1 MGSVLVSMVTI
12 RPNRPT
18 SAALA
23 LAVLLGV
30 VTLGAAMGLTSAGA
44 ATGESRLTT
53 RSWTVEQMVREA
65 KARIEELSVEQLQ
78 AEIEAGDV
86 TLIDIR
92 DATAERLKL
101 LELYGARLVPA
112 RDFFK
117 GIMTTALR
125 EDELLTEVRLPATPP
140 SA

>member
-1 MGSVLVSMVTI
+1 MVTI

-53 RSWTVEQMVREA
+53 RPGTVETVQQMV
-65 KARIEELSVEQLQ
+65 
-78 AEIEAGDV
+78 
-86 TLIDIR
+86 
-92 DATAERLKL
+92 
-101 LELYGARLVPA
+101 
-112 RDFFK
+112 
-117 GIMTTALR
+117 
-125 EDELLTEVRLPATPP
+125 LPAKRLMHRVLVKRRDDRSHPAPSLGTLLLGPVVALAMRRSVVARHRRRCPAAAGRLGCVGSRAPP
-140 SA
+140 RLQPV

>member
-1 MGSVLVSMVTI
+1 MLTV

-53 RSWTVEQMVREA
+53 RPGTVETVEQVVLPA
-65 KARIEELSVEQLQ
+65 KRLMGRVLVKRRDDRNHPAPTLGALLLSPAVALAMRRSVVAR
-78 AEIEAGDV
+78 G
-86 TLIDIR
+86 R
-92 DATAERLKL
+92 RRCPATAGRLDCV
-101 LELYGARLVPA
+101 GSRAPPRLQPV
-112 RDFFK
+112 
-117 GIMTTALR
+117 
-125 EDELLTEVRLPATPP
+125 
-140 SA
+140 

>member
-44 ATGESRLTT
+44 ATGESRLAT
-53 RSWTVEQMVREA
+53 RPWTVEQ
-65 KARIEELSVEQLQ
+65 
-78 AEIEAGDV
+78 
-86 TLIDIR
+86 
-92 DATAERLKL
+92 
-101 LELYGARLVPA
+101 LV
-112 RDFFK
+112 
-117 GIMTTALR
+117 
-125 EDELLTEVRLPATPP
+125 LPAKRLMERVQVKRRDDRSHPAPSLGTLLLGPVVALAMRRSVVARHRRRCPAAAGRLGCVGSRAPP
-140 SA
+140 WLQPV

>member
-1 MGSVLVSMVTI
+1 MLTV

-53 RSWTVEQMVREA
+53 RPGTVEQ
-65 KARIEELSVEQLQ
+65 
-78 AEIEAGDV
+78 
-86 TLIDIR
+86 
-92 DATAERLKL
+92 
-101 LELYGARLVPA
+101 LV
-112 RDFFK
+112 
-117 GIMTTALR
+117 
-125 EDELLTEVRLPATPP
+125 LPAKRLMHRGLVKRRDDRSHPAPTLGTLLLGPVVALAIRRSVVARGRRRCPAAAGRLGCVGSRAPP
-140 SA
+140 YLQPV